1 MDNPFSWDYLST
13 VPGQNE
19 VWGPFAILY
28 VAIYALGFALSVV
41 LYNGGGRSIFP
52 NHVMYRMIKRRSS
65 WALLVFGAGLFF
77 FVVRALQ
84 INPFTFA
91 MRFWMWVT
99 VLGLVA
105 LAALVAIDFQ
115 RHYVSA
121 LEAFKERQRREEY
134 LKPLASVAGKRHAS
148 MAVAGKRPVQRRR
161 RA

>member
-19 VWGPFAILY
+19 VWGPLAILY
-28 VAIYALGFALSVV
+28 IAIYGLGFAASVV
-41 LYNGGGRSIFP
+41 LYNGGARSAFP
-52 NHVMYRMIKRRSS
+52 NHVMYRMLKRWSS

-99 VLGLVA
+99 VLGLVV
-105 LAALVAIDFQ
+105 LIALVALDFQ

-121 LEAFKERQRREEY
+121 LASFRERQKREEY
-134 LKPLASVAGKRHAS
+134 LRPLASIGGKRQAHA
-148 MAVAGKRPVQRRR
+148 AVAGKRPVQRRR

>member
-28 VAIYALGFALSVV
+28 VAIYGIGFVVSVV
-41 LYNGGGRSIFP
+41 LYNGGGRSLFP
-52 NHVMYRMIKRRSS
+52 NHVMYRMLKRWSS

-77 FVVRALQ
+77 FVVRAIQ

-105 LAALVAIDFQ
+105 LMALVALDFQ
-115 RHYVSA
+115 RRYVSTLA
-121 LEAFKERQRREEY
+121 AFRERQRREEY
-134 LKPLASVAGKRHAS
+134 LKPLASVAGRRHAS

>member
-28 VAIYALGFALSVV
+28 IAIYGIGFVVSVV
-41 LYNGGGRSIFP
+41 LYNGGGRSLFP
-52 NHVMYRMIKRRSS
+52 NHVMYRMLKRWSS

-105 LAALVAIDFQ
+105 LAALVALDFQ
-115 RHYVSA
+115 RRYVSA
-121 LEAFKERQRREEY
+121 LAALRERQKREEY
-134 LKPLASVAGKRHAS
+134 LKPLSSVAGRRHAS

>member
-19 VWGPFAILY
+19 VWGPFAVLY
-28 VAIYALGFALSVV
+28 ISIYALGFAASVV

-52 NHVMYRMIKRRSS
+52 NHVMYRMLKRWSS

-77 FVVRALQ
+77 FVIRALQ

-91 MRFWMWVT
+91 MRFWMWAT

-105 LAALVAIDFQ
+105 LTALIALDFQ
-115 RHYVSA
+115 RRYGST
-121 LEAFKERQRREEY
+121 LQAFKERQRREEY
-134 LKPLASVAGKRHAS
+134 LKPLASVAGRRQAS
-148 MAVAGKRPVQRRR
+148 IAVAGKRPVQRRR

>member
-28 VAIYALGFALSVV
+28 IAIYGIGFVVGMV
-41 LYNGGGRSIFP
+41 LYNGGGRSLFP
-52 NHVMYRMIKRRSS
+52 NHVMYRMLKRWSS

-91 MRFWMWVT
+91 MRFWMWLT
-99 VLGLVA
+99 VLGLVT
-105 LAALVAIDFQ
+105 LTALVALDFQ
-115 RHYVSA
+115 RRYVSA
-121 LEAFKERQRREEY
+121 LAAFRERQKREEY
-134 LKPLASVAGKRHAS
+134 LKPLSSVAGRRHAS